1 MSELEGERAEHIPV
15 LLQAVL
21 EALQPQPG
29 GKYIDLTVGA
39 AGHARGIL
47 ERSSPSGRL
56 LALDADAE
64 AVRYARSALS
74 DLGERAVVRQGFFD
88 EVARLAAEAGFV
100 PAQGIVA
107 DLGLSSRQLESAE
120 RGFSFQAP
128 GPLDMRLD
136 RDRQETTAADLVN
149 NLSESELATIFYRYG
164 EERRSRA
171 VARAIVRRRP
181 IHTTLELAEVVARAI
196 GGPRGRIHPATR
208 VFMALRIA
216 VNDELGA
223 LERMLPQAVEILAP
237 GGRLAVISFH
247 SLEDRIVKDFMRQ
260 EAKGC
265 VCPPEAPVC
274 VCGREP
280 RLRVLTRRPVEPSA
294 EECARNPRSRS
305 AKLRVAEKLPAHSS

>member
-1 MSELEGERAEHIPV
+1 MTEADSSRAEHVPV

-21 EALQPQPG
+21 HALQPVPG
-29 GKYIDLTVGA
+29 ASYIDLTVGA

-47 ERSSPSGRL
+47 GRSSPSGRL

-74 DLGERAVVRQGFFD
+74 DLGERVVVRHGSFD
-88 EVARLAAEAGFV
+88 ELAMLAAEAGFV
-100 PAQGIVA
+100 PVQGIVA

-120 RGFSFQAP
+120 RGFSFQVP

-136 RDRQETTAADLVN
+136 RSTQETMAADLVN
-149 NLSESELATIFYRYG
+149 GLSEPELAAIFYRYG

-181 IHTTLELAEVVARAI
+181 LHSTTELADVVARAV
-196 GGPRGRIHPATR
+196 GGVRGRIHPATR

-223 LERMLPQAVEILAP
+223 LERMLPQAVDILAA

-247 SLEDRIVKDFMRQ
+247 SLEDRIVKDYFRQ

-265 VCPPEAPVC
+265 VCPPEAPLC
-274 VCGREP
+274 ICGREP
-280 RLRVLTRRPVEPSA
+280 RLRVLTRRPVKPSA
-294 EECARNPRSRS
+294 DECARNPRSRS
-305 AKLRVAEKLPAHSS
+305 AKLRVAEKLPSQGS